1 MTFVTIELN
10 KQTRKEVAGS
20 NPVGGMKNKIRGVI
34 MSQLDFENI
43 EGDLTITGYD
53 DCVSI
58 ICQTK
63 GSYDYGT
70 YDLSKSEVDQV
81 IRFLQK
87 WKSNN

>member
-1 MTFVTIELN
+1 MN
-10 KQTRKEVAGS
+10 
-20 NPVGGMKNKIRGVI
+20 
-34 MSQLDFENI
+34 QLAFENI
-43 EGDLTITGYD
+43 EGDLTIEGYD

-58 ICQTK
+58 TCQSK

-70 YDLSKSEVDQV
+70 YDLSKSEVEQV